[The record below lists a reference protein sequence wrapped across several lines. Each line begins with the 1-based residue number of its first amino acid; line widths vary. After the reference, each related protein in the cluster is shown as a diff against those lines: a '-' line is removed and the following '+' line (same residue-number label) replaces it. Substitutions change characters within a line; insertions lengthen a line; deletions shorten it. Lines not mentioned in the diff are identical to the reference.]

1 MRHWL
6 DALGAIVMSLGMVP
20 ALAVAVDARSTHS
33 SVPPTCVASHL
44 TATGFWEGATNSMA
58 GSVWFT
64 NTGTKPCSLRG
75 YLPVT
80 LRSQDGKALP
90 VVVRRE
96 GVTLLPKP
104 VLHPSAVVLAP
115 SVQHAA
121 AFLFQWWNWCGPN
134 PGPLSVHVALTS
146 RQVLTV
152 SPVDIGFVVV
162 TPGCIAGTHTRSWM
176 GLAPVG
182 KPR

>member
-1 MRHWL
+1 MRRSL
-6 DALGAIVMSLGMVP
+6 CALGVIATTFGIVPTFAG
-20 ALAVAVDARSTHS
+20 AADARSTHS
-33 SVPPTCVASHL
+33 NVPLSCLASDL

-58 GSVWFT
+58 GTVWFT
-64 NTGTKPCSLRG
+64 NKGTQSCSLRG

-80 LRSQDGKALP
+80 LRTQDGKALP

-96 GVTLLPKP
+96 GITLVPP
-104 VLHPSAVVLAP
+104 PARHPSAVVLAP

-121 AFLFQWWNWCGPN
+121 EFLFQWWNWCRPN

-146 RQVLTV
+146 RRSLTV
-152 SPVDIGFVVV
+152 MPMDGGFPAV
-162 TPGCIAGTHTRSWM
+162 TAGCIAGAHTRSWLA
-176 GLAPVG
+176 LAPVG